1 MFDYSGFG
9 KSKGSPSEKTCY
21 KNGSDCVNYL
31 LRNGYSE
38 ENIVLYGESIGCPIA
53 SYLANNYN
61 IKNIILQAGPA
72 GIKFIC
78 ETILPSWLQWIK
90 ILFDDLNTFEYLKNY
105 KKNNSDSHVMIIHS
119 ESDEIVP
126 YNQGLMMRPFCDRF
140 IKSSG
145 THNNMIIPWKKIK
158 EFLDLHQWKF
168 KMVYFEKNI

>member
-1 MFDYSGFG
+1 
-9 KSKGSPSEKTCY
+9 
-21 KNGSDCVNYL
+21 
-31 LRNGYSE
+31 
-38 ENIVLYGESIGCPIA
+38 
-53 SYLANNYN
+53 
-61 IKNIILQAGPA
+61 
-72 GIKFIC
+72 
-78 ETILPSWLQWIK
+78 
-90 ILFDDLNTFEYLKNY
+90 
-105 KKNNSDSHVMIIHS
+105 MIIHS